1 MVQETFQALKPM
13 PSVTTPPYISTN
25 PSQTV
30 PITRKQVFKLVSPQE
45 PFKPPQTG
53 IQTWSGMKSSRKSRK
68 FSYG

>member
-30 PITRKQVFKLVSPQE
+30 PITRKQVFKLVSPQFDHHRLE
-45 PFKPPQTG
+45 FKPGQE
-53 IQTWSGMKSSRKSRK
+53 
-68 FSYG
+68 